1 MQTAAQKSHPLSH
14 TDAVTD
20 KSQGSGMVLQFHSP
34 CSLASDAT
42 FFSPVCASSYIL
54 LLLKTWGIRNRK
66 QGRMRKVCNSPKDR
80 QHDKGQQLIVSS
92 AITEAALSLV
102 SSLYVFGVHQISLI
116 SRASQ
121 LSCIT

>member
-20 KSQGSGMVLQFHSP
+20 KSQGSGIVLQFQSP

-42 FFSPVCASSYIL
+42 FFSPVCTSSYIL

-80 QHDKGQQLIVSS
+80 QHDKGQHGLGLYKLKKIADSYNGMIILDNKISDGKQLVCF
-92 AITEAALSLV
+92 EV
-102 SSLYVFGVHQISLI
+102 RV
-116 SRASQ
+116 
-121 LSCIT
+121 